1 MTTTTT
7 TPTTPDLD
15 PIDLYRRMATV
26 QKFDARIRAGLAGG
40 EFAFSYW
47 PIEGQE
53 AIAPAVCASLT
64 RNDCFVTTYRF
75 AGDAIAKG
83 VPLREL
89 TLELLGRA
97 GGTSKGKGGA
107 MGINWP
113 DAGLM
118 ATTGIVGAGPPM
130 ANGLALA
137 AQLRGDGTVTVVS
150 FGDGA
155 TSIGALHEAMNLAGV
170 WRLPI
175 VFLCQNNLFGE
186 GTLIHEYTAT
196 EHFSDRAAGY
206 GIPGETVDGTDPLAV
221 YEVARRMVERA
232 RAGDGPSFLEAV
244 AQRTQGHYFGDGMA
258 YADADQLA
266 MAKANEP
273 VGRYRA
279 QLIKD
284 GKATAADLDGIEAQI
299 TSEVNEAVELASKA
313 DGPPES
319 QLYVDVY
326 QGRSDDGSLSVGVV
340 AEPLPSGP
348 TSEQNLAGAIRQGLD
363 QAMARDESII
373 LLGEDIHDPVGGMF
387 TVTQGLSTKYGR
399 ERVRPTPIAETSI
412 VGASIGAAMAGLRP
426 VAELMFFDFLGVCL
440 DQLANH
446 AAKLRYMTGGRAQVP
461 MVLRT
466 VEGMQ
471 SGPQHSQALEAWL
484 MHMPGLKVVW
494 GSTPADA
501 KGLILSAIEDD
512 DPVIFVESMAMFF
525 DPSFKGEVP
534 DAEYRIPIGLA
545 DVKREGSDITLVSY
559 GSMMPYAIAA
569 AEEVAADGIGVELV
583 DLRSL
588 VPLDLETV
596 LNSVGKTKRLAI
608 AHTATRFCGPGAE
621 IAASVAA
628 ELHGELAAPVARVG
642 AAYTPVPRAAELE
655 ALHSPRVGAI
665 SAALRELMG

>member
-1 MTTTTT
+1 MTTTV
-7 TPTTPDLD
+7 TTPDLD
-15 PIDLYRRMATV
+15 PIDLYRCMTTV
-26 QKFDARIRAGLAGG
+26 NRFDARIRSGLAGG
-40 EFAFSYW
+40 EFACNYW

-64 RNDCFVTTYRF
+64 PKDSFVTTYRF

-89 TLELLGRA
+89 SLELLGRA

-107 MGINWP
+107 MGVNWP

-118 ATTGIVGAGPPM
+118 ATTGIVGAGPPI

-137 AQLRGDGTVTVVS
+137 AQLRGTGGVTVVS

-155 TSIGALHEAMNLAGV
+155 TSTGAVHEAMNLAGV

-206 GIPGETVDGTDPLAV
+206 GIPGETVDGKDALAV

-266 MAKANEP
+266 EARANEP
-273 VGRYRA
+273 VGRFRA
-279 QLIKD
+279 VLIKD
-284 GKATAADLDGIEAQI
+284 AKATAEELDGIEAQI
-299 TSEVNEAVELASKA
+299 TSEVNEAVELAGKA

-326 QGRSDDGSLSVGVV
+326 KGRSDDGSLSVGVA

-348 TSEQNLAGAIRQGLD
+348 SSEQNLAGAIRQGLD

-426 VAELMFFDFLGVCL
+426 VAEVMFFDFLGVCL

-461 MVLRT
+461 MVLRI
-466 VEGMQ
+466 VEGRQ
-471 SGPQHSQALEAWL
+471 SGAQHSQSLEAWL
-484 MHMPGLKVVW
+484 MHTPGLKVVW

-512 DPVIFVESMAMFF
+512 DPVVFVESMAIFF
-525 DPSFKGEVP
+525 DPACKGEVP
-534 DAEYRIPIGLA
+534 EAEYRIPIGLA

-559 GSMMPYAIAA
+559 GSMMPFAIEA
-569 AEEVAADGIGVELV
+569 AEEVAADGIGVEIV

-596 LNSVGKTKRLAI
+596 LSSVGKTKRLAI

-621 IAASVAA
+621 IAAAVSA

-642 AAYTPVPRAAELE
+642 ATYTPVPRAPELE
-655 ALHSPRVGAI
+655 ALHSPRVGAL
-665 SAALRELMG
+665 SAALRGLMG

>member
-1 MTTTTT
+1 MKTA
-7 TPTTPDLD
+7 TTPDLD
-15 PIDLYRRMATV
+15 PIDLYRQMTKV
-26 QKFDARIRAGLAGG
+26 QKFDARVRAGLAGG
-40 EFAFSYW
+40 EFACNYW

-64 RNDCFVTTYRF
+64 PSDSFVATYRF

-89 TLELLGRA
+89 TLELLGRD

-107 MGINWP
+107 MGVNWP

-137 AQLRGDGTVTVVS
+137 AQMRGDGGVTVVS

-155 TSIGALHEAMNLAGV
+155 TSNGAVHEAMNLAGV

-206 GIPGETVDGTDPLAV
+206 GIPGETVDGKDAMAV
-221 YEVARRMVERA
+221 YETARRMIERA
-232 RAGDGPSFLEAV
+232 RAGEGPSFLEAV
-244 AQRTQGHYFGDGMA
+244 AQRTQGHYFGDSMP

-266 MAKANEP
+266 EARANAP
-273 VGRYRA
+273 VERLRA
-279 QLIKD
+279 RLIEN
-284 GKATAADLDGIEAQI
+284 GTATAADLDEIEEQV
-299 TSEVNEAVELASKA
+299 TGEVNEAVERAGKA
-313 DGPPES
+313 AGPPES
-319 QLYVDVY
+319 QLFVDVY
-326 QGRSDDGSLSVGVV
+326 KDRSDDGSLSVGASVGASV
-340 AEPLPSGP
+340 ASAPDGP
-348 TSEQNLAGAIRQGLD
+348 TSELNLAGAIRQGLD

-373 LLGEDIHDPVGGMF
+373 LLGEDIHDPMGGMF
-387 TVTQGLSTKYGR
+387 TVTQGLSTQYGR

-412 VGASIGAAMAGLRP
+412 IGASIGAAMGGLRP
-426 VAELMFFDFLGVCL
+426 VAEVMFFDFLGVCL

-466 VEGMQ
+466 VEGRQ
-471 SGPQHSQALEAWL
+471 SGAQHSQSLEAWL
-484 MHMPGLKVVW
+484 MHTPGLKVVW

-512 DPVIFVESMAMFF
+512 DPVVFIESMAMFF
-525 DPSFKGEVP
+525 DPTWQGEVP
-534 DAEYRIPIGLA
+534 EAEYRIPIGQA

-559 GSMMPYAIAA
+559 GSMMPYALTA
-569 AEEVAADGIGVELV
+569 AEEVAADGINVEII

-596 LNSVGKTKRLAI
+596 LTSVGKTKRLAV

-621 IAASVAA
+621 IAAAVGA
-628 ELHGELAAPVARVG
+628 ELHGELIAPIARVG
-642 AAYTPVPRAAELE
+642 ATYTPVPRAPELE
-655 ALHSPRVGAI
+655 ALHTPRVGAV